1 MISSFQNL
9 LCFSV
14 WYVTMICDWC
24 VMVWQWYHINP
35 NPKSP
40 KIKIK
45 EKEIT
50 NKKRK
55 TKIVRVHH
63 LELWQKCSIENRMEE
78 RIEWYNEIKGLK
90 VVLYR

>member
-1 MISSFQNL
+1 MCLAQGQHILNMLYDIIFPEPSMLF
-9 LCFSV
+9 CV
-14 WYVTMICDWC
+14 ICDWC

-35 NPKSP
+35 NPKSL

-55 TKIVRVHH
+55 TKIVRVHY

-78 RIEWYNEIKGLK
+78 RI
-90 VVLYR
+90 